1 MKSELNWGQTAI
13 FASFSELKSLPF
25 PAGQV
30 NRPDC
35 TASVFLQNTV
45 VDSSPKRLCIPP
57 PPPPLGCGQE
67 SRNVFLFLYS
77 RNLPKV
83 ARKYISYQNWK
94 NIAER
99 KKTKCK
105 EWHKTNVPFHFIFQP
120 TFSMAR
126 QHNVITERPTFG
138 IKTKEEFVT
147 LLLSSEGFWRQ
158 KRREFILVPHV
169 AILPTRSRTF
179 SYVFRSRIYE
189 KPIRCICTQC
199 RHDIKQHRYYPVS
212 VNFVVFSAKFICTFR
227 SRRSLVTN

>member
-1 MKSELNWGQTAI
+1 M
-13 FASFSELKSLPF
+13 SLH
-25 PAGQV
+25 
-30 NRPDC
+30 
-35 TASVFLQNTV
+35 
-45 VDSSPKRLCIPP
+45 PP
-57 PPPPLGCGQE
+57 PPPSSLGCGQE

-105 EWHKTNVPFHFIFQP
+105 EWHKTNVPFHFILQP

-126 QHNVITERPTFG
+126 QHNVIT
-138 IKTKEEFVT
+138 
-147 LLLSSEGFWRQ
+147 
-158 KRREFILVPHV
+158 EFILVPHV

-189 KPIRCICTQC
+189 KPIRCICTHC
-199 RHDIKQHRYYPVS
+199 RHDIKQYRYYPVS

>member
-45 VDSSPKRLCIPP
+45 VYSSPKRLCTPP
-57 PPPPLGCGQE
+57 PPPPSPTSLGCGQE

-83 ARKYISYQNWK
+83 ARKYISYQNCE

-105 EWHKTNVPFHFIFQP
+105 EWHKTKCPFSFY
-120 TFSMAR
+120 FSA
-126 QHNVITERPTFG
+126 
-138 IKTKEEFVT
+138 
-147 LLLSSEGFWRQ
+147 
-158 KRREFILVPHV
+158 HV
-169 AILPTRSRTF
+169 FYGET
-179 SYVFRSRIYE
+179 
-189 KPIRCICTQC
+189 TQC
-199 RHDIKQHRYYPVS
+199 NHGATNFWYQNKGRVRYATVILRRILTAKKAGIYTGTSCGYPTYNVKDI
-212 VNFVVFSAKFICTFR
+212 FIRF
-227 SRRSLVTN
+227 